1 MGAIMSEYMVFFYT
15 KVSAKSEKD
24 VNRKAEQVG
33 NVLSKALHKK
43 VVPHGYVEV
52 KKGDKIKQTTLD

>member
-1 MGAIMSEYMVFFYT
+1 MSEYMVFFYT

-33 NVLSKALHKK
+33 EALSKALRKR

-52 KKGDKIKQTTLD
+52 EKGDKVKQATLD